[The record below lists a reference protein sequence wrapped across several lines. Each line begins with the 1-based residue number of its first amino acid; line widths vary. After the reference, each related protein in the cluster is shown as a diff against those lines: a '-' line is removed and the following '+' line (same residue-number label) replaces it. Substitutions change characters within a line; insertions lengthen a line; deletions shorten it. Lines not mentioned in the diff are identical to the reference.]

1 MCQKRR
7 FCTLRKF
14 GSSVL
19 HTTKHTS
26 CLTQLKA
33 ACTISRISDGP
44 IFFNRPFRTST
55 CTLASSLAS
64 ETKPCSTKQTEIDY
78 GSFWKLQIMGHFSRA
93 RLRANARSSSLAE
106 RDQTPTK
113 KKLELACRARPN
125 PLKEKSKRMHAR
137 ARLPSETK
145 PPQRKKNLRT

>member
-33 ACTISRISDGP
+33 ACEISQILKGP

-106 RDQTPTK
+106 RDQTPSK
-113 KKLELACRARPN
+113 KKANECTLELACRARPN
-125 PLKEKSKRMHAR
+125 PHKEKKT
-137 ARLPSETK
+137 SELEK
-145 PPQRKKNLRT
+145 QIMEK